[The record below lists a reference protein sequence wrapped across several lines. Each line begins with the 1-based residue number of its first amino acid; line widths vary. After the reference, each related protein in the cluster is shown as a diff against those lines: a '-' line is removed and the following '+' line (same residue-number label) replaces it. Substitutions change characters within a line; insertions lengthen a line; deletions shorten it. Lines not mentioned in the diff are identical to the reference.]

1 MKFWKTKAK
10 DLEGSQKYYKNDDIL
25 VTIEGDK
32 ISFTN
37 IFFFETTHIAVNKPY
52 GVIECSIIPIENGTF
67 KIYGKCRNNGYLRTV
82 NPESYELKDI
92 ENNIRKAILE
102 IIIEIET
109 EQKYVIIKN
118 DIFKRIEKEFNNEDF
133 TEQDVR

>member
-1 MKFWKTKAK
+1 MKFWKTKVK
-10 DLEGSQKYYKNDDIL
+10 DLEVLEKYYKDDDKL
-25 VTIEGDK
+25 VTIDGDK

-37 IFFFETTHIAVNKPY
+37 IFSENTHIAVNKPY
-52 GVIECSIIPIENGTF
+52 GVIEFYIIPISNGTF
-67 KIYGKCRNNGYLRTV
+67 RIFGKYMTNGYLRTV

-118 DIFKRIEKEFNNEDF
+118 DMFKRIEKELNNEDL
-133 TEQDVR
+133 TEQEVR

>member
-10 DLEGSQKYYKNDDIL
+10 DLEGLEKYYKDDDIL
-25 VTIEGDK
+25 VTFDGDK
-32 ISFTN
+32 FSFTN
-37 IFFFETTHIAVNKPY
+37 IFFETTHIAVNKPY
-52 GVIECSIIPIENGTF
+52 GVIEFSIIPITNGTF

-92 ENNIRKAILE
+92 ENSIRKAILE

-118 DIFKRIEKEFNNEDF
+118 DIFKRIEKELNNEDF
-133 TEQDVR
+133 TEQEVR

>member
-10 DLEGSQKYYKNDDIL
+10 DLEGSEKNDDIL

-32 ISFTN
+32 FSFTK
-37 IFFFETTHIAVNKPY
+37 IFFETTRIAVNKPY
-52 GVIECSIIPIENGTF
+52 GVIEFSIAPFANGKF
-67 KIYGKCRNNGYLRTV
+67 SILGKYKANSYVRLTV
-82 NPESYELKDI
+82 NLESYELKDI

-109 EQKYVIIKN
+109 ELKYVTIKN
-118 DIFKRIEKEFNNEDF
+118 DFFKRIENELNK
-133 TEQDVR
+133 

>member
-1 MKFWKTKAK
+1 MKFWKTKVK
-10 DLEGSQKYYKNDDIL
+10 DLEGSEKYYKNDDIL

-32 ISFTN
+32 FSFTK
-37 IFFFETTHIAVNKPY
+37 IFFFEITRIDVNKPY
-52 GVIECSIIPIENGTF
+52 GVIELSIIPIENGIF

-92 ENNIRKAILE
+92 ENNIRKAIIE
-102 IIIEIET
+102 IITEIET

-118 DIFKRIEKEFNNEDF
+118 DMFKRIEEELNK
-133 TEQDVR
+133 

>member
-1 MKFWKTKAK
+1 MKFWKTKVK
-10 DLEGSQKYYKNDDIL
+10 DLEGLEKYYKDDDIL
-25 VTIEGDK
+25 VTFDGDK
-32 ISFTN
+32 FSFTK
-37 IFFFETTHIAVNKPY
+37 IFFENTHITVNKPY
-52 GVIECSIIPIENGTF
+52 GVIEFNIIPLSNGTF

-118 DIFKRIEKEFNNEDF
+118 DMFKRIEKELNK
-133 TEQDVR
+133 